1 LPRTNSIFSRGQ
13 ALISEIILG
22 LLYNKSMSVCPK
34 CNTNIDEDFG
44 LVDCSGCGVAVLV
57 GIDGD
62 VQVASSDSIGPPS
75 LPDEASAQSQ
85 VLTGSGFS
93 NNVAE
98 LNDEATNFNFSVDN
112 EESGQNQEDQ
122 FSFEAKQGS
131 SVVDEFAVGEFDS
144 YEAES
149 ESDSAANSQAMF
161 DEFTSVKADSAV
173 AELSQ
178 VLSENSLE
186 QLESDDVFE
195 DIVEELNDEKT
206 NFLAD
211 SEILKSKQPVAQT
224 ELVNLSEF
232 ANSKKSSLKDGYL
245 KYKLYIGG
253 IDTNDIKKQVF
264 EELADKKLLL
274 DLSELN
280 KKIVD
285 GNLCIEPI
293 SAVKASILIN
303 RLKSI
308 SVTIAWDQYD
318 IRKA

>member
-1 LPRTNSIFSRGQ
+1 
-13 ALISEIILG
+13 
-22 LLYNKSMSVCPK
+22 MSVCPK

-44 LVDCSGCGVAVLV
+44 LVDCTGCGVAVLI

-62 VQVASSDSIGPPS
+62 VKVASENNEAPPAIPS
-75 LPDEASAQSQ
+75 EITSPTQEVYGD
-85 VLTGSGFS
+85 TGFAG
-93 NNVAE
+93 NVAE
-98 LNDEATNFNFSVDN
+98 LNDEATSFSFNT
-112 EESGQNQEDQ
+112 EENSLDGVTDDQ
-122 FSFEAKQGS
+122 FGFSEEVNGT
-131 SVVDEFAVGEFDS
+131 SVNEYAVGEFES
-144 YEAES
+144 FEAEQS
-149 ESDSAANSQAMF
+149 EELATNSQAII
-161 DEFTSVKADSAV
+161 DEFTSFGEALPEDDQ
-173 AELSQ
+173 LPQ
-178 VLSENSLE
+178 E
-186 QLESDDVFE
+186 QLTSSIEQFESTNVYE
-195 DIVEELNDEKT
+195 EVVEELNDEKT
-206 NFLAD
+206 NFLAE
-211 SEILKSKQPVAQT
+211 SEIAKAKKPEPQT
-224 ELVNLSEF
+224 SLVNLSDY

-253 IDTNDIKKQVF
+253 IDTNEIKAQVF

-293 SAVKASILIN
+293 SAVKASILVN